1 MPAVDTT
8 TADTAIIVLVYIVG
22 AFSGVLGVLYF
33 LCKDDRPIADQLRDI
48 QRMSHV
54 DEPTEHGRVPL

>member
-1 MPAVDTT
+1 MDK
-8 TADTAIIVLVYIVG
+8 AIGVLIFIIG